1 MDEAIAEKVNQMTK
15 IVMASTADAW
25 LVHLP
30 GFPRRHEI
38 FTAEQLAQDSSNLDD
53 LVTSLQDPEDDCPAG
68 CKDHLLSDCLFTGIE
83 GMSLDSKPR
92 ISLSCL

>member
-30 GFPRRHEI
+30 GFARRHEI
-38 FTAEQLAQDSSNLDD
+38 FTVEQLMQDSANLDD

-68 CKDHLLSDCLFTGIE
+68 NKQGSSSI
-83 GMSLDSKPR
+83 
-92 ISLSCL
+92 